1 MSVLFP
7 HIVSLQCLPQNVK
20 NIPHIKQRN
29 EHDLP
34 SLTYLCLGSSGSAYS
49 GNIFKGDEE
58 EVRRQ
63 KAIIEY
69 LGKHY

>member
-7 HIVSLQCLPQNVK
+7 NIVSLQCLPQNIK
-20 NIPHIKQRN
+20 NIPVKRQRN
-29 EHDLP
+29 EYDLP
-34 SLTYLCLGSSGSAYS
+34 SMAYLSFGSSGCAYS
-49 GNIFKGDEE
+49 SSIFEGEEE
-58 EVRRQ
+58 EVKRQ